1 MSRPMK
7 TRRIGLLASLAVLLV
22 GFLGCSVDTPTA
34 PDQVPGPPPSSG
46 GNNWEISVRVV
57 PDELVVGS
65 DVPATI
71 EVDVES
77 RADGSNPPNG
87 TTITVSTSVGELGEV
102 GSKLQSMPLVTD
114 RGKAAALLFAGDV
127 ATEGT
132 VTARLEGS
140 RGSRGVEVLAS
151 VDPFI
156 LSVVPNEGPEAG
168 GTAVT
173 ITGTGFSENSR
184 VFFGSWL
191 GVVTSLSSDQIN
203 VVTPPADIPGTLCD
217 VGLGVDNGT
226 IKQDLPVTIKI
237 ESANGGTESLANAFI
252 YRTQSPGVCVENN

>member
-1 MSRPMK
+1 M
-7 TRRIGLLASLAVLLV
+7 LV

-34 PDQVPGPPPSSG
+34 PEQVPAPPPTTG
-46 GNNWEISVRVV
+46 GNNWNISVRVV

-65 DVPATI
+65 DVPATV

-87 TTITVSTSVGELGEV
+87 TTMTLSTSVGEFGAAGSAVTSV
-102 GSKLQSMPLVTD
+102 GVVID
-114 RGKAAALLFAGDV
+114 RGKASALLFAGAI
-127 ATEGT
+127 ATSGT

-140 RGSRGVEVLAS
+140 RGSRSVEVLSS

-156 LSVVPNEGPEAG
+156 LSVTPNEGPESG
-168 GTAVT
+168 GTLVT

-191 GVVTSLSSDQIN
+191 GVVTSISSDRIT
-203 VVTPPADIPGTLCD
+203 VITPPADIPGTLCN
-217 VGLGVDNGT
+217 VGT
-226 IKQDLPVTIKI
+226 IGVENGRVKDDLSVAITI
-237 ESANGGTESLANAFI
+237 ESANGGTESLPNAFI
-252 YRTQSPGVCVENN
+252 YRTPLSGVCVEI